1 MIECIQRYLIV
12 HGTAQKIYT
21 DRIESILSGEFFMTN
36 IEFGKRLRKHRKDR
50 KLTLDQM
57 AELVELSPNYLGDI
71 ERGKKFPGTETLI
84 QIVNVLDIS
93 ADELLKDSVNKADY
107 IIDDELHRM
116 MAQLSPK
123 KKAAAVRILQATI
136 ESLEEL
142 DESMATV

>member
-1 MIECIQRYLIV
+1 
-12 HGTAQKIYT
+12 
-21 DRIESILSGEFFMTN
+21 MTN

-57 AELVELSPNYLGDI
+57 AELVELSPNYLDDI

-84 QIVNVLDIS
+84 RIVNVLDIS

-123 KKAAAVRILQATI
+123 KRRLLCGSFKPPLNPLRSWMSPWPQSKTGFATF
-136 ESLEEL
+136 
-142 DESMATV
+142 

>member
-1 MIECIQRYLIV
+1 M
-12 HGTAQKIYT
+12 
-21 DRIESILSGEFFMTN
+21 
-36 IEFGKRLRKHRKDR
+36 
-50 KLTLDQM
+50 DQM

-84 QIVNVLDIS
+84 RIVNVLDIS
-93 ADELLKDSVNKADY
+93 ANELLKDSVNKADY

-116 MAQLSPK
+116 MALLSPK